1 LGHAIAIPPCLP
13 PDGVHLKDG
22 KRIIFI
28 ESRKK
33 KKSLPTIREDQSKL
47 IVALSHEAFD
57 EFRSFGDGPF
67 L

>member
-1 LGHAIAIPPCLP
+1 
-13 PDGVHLKDG
+13 VYLKDG

-57 EFRSFGDGPF
+57 EFRSFGDGP
-67 L
+67 LL